1 MTHHRSIRRARATD
15 LAYVYAGE
23 LDYIRQIEPDQEQ
36 RWKDGML
43 FHLRQWTQ
51 DLDRMFIVECAGEY
65 AGYSFWEIHA
75 ETAVLASIYVIPER
89 RRTGLG
95 QLLLKQFVSDARA
108 SGITE
113 ISLGVKADNPA
124 RYLYEQSGF
133 VHSHDER
140 GYCHYMLPIEHEI

>member
-1 MTHHRSIRRARATD
+1 
-15 LAYVYAGE
+15 
-23 LDYIRQIEPDQEQ
+23 
-36 RWKDGML
+36 ML

-65 AGYSFWEIHA
+65 GGYSFWEIHA
-75 ETAVLASIYVIPER
+75 RTAVLASIYVIPEF

-95 QLLLKQFVSDARA
+95 QLLLEQFVSDAKA

-140 GYCHYMLPIEHEI
+140 GYCHYTLPIERET